1 MGHPCRNRWGEVCLM
16 EGKTVEI
23 GMRLIVIGVWVLFSS
38 ALVDGA
44 VATAADDAE
53 GALLASI
60 DAKQADYAALAKR
73 IWKLAEVGY
82 QEEQSSAALQQTLA
96 QAGFRLQA
104 GVAGMPTAF
113 VAEAGDGQPVIGIL
127 AEFDALPGLSQ
138 DAVPERKPVVKNAPG
153 HGCGHHL
160 FGVASIAAGIA
171 VREWLEAH
179 QSAGTIRVYGTPA
192 EEGGAGKVY
201 MTRAGLFD
209 DVNIVLHWHP
219 GDRNKAGPVTT
230 LANKSAKFRFYGQA
244 AHASSAPH
252 RGRSALDGVEAMN
265 YMVNLMREHVTE
277 ETRMHYVITH
287 GGQAP
292 NVVPEFA
299 EVFYYVRNLDGQRVQ
314 HVWRRLIAAAE
325 GAARGTGT
333 RLEYEVIHGVHSLL
347 PNETL
352 ATLVD
357 TKLRSVGGLSYTPD
371 EQTFAVRLRETLQQ
385 TLGETSIELGSQEK
399 IQPFV
404 SQVRKSS
411 TDVGDV
417 SWVVPTTGFTTAT
430 WVPGTPSHSWQA
442 VAAGGMSIGTK
453 GLILAAKTLALSA
466 VALFESPETIQ
477 AAWTEFEQRRGKDFQ
492 YTPLLGDRSPPLDYR
507 H

>member
-1 MGHPCRNRWGEVCLM
+1 MG
-16 EGKTVEI
+16 I
-23 GMRLIVIGVWVLFSS
+23 GMRLVLTGAVALFSS
-38 ALVDGA
+38 VLVWGT
-44 VATAADDAE
+44 VVTAAEDDTR
-53 GALLASI
+53 ALFESI
-60 DAKQADYAALAKR
+60 DAKQAEYAALARR
-73 IWKLAEVGY
+73 IWQLAEVGY
-82 QEEQSSAALQQTLA
+82 QEEQSSAALQETLS
-96 QAGFRLQA
+96 QAGFRVEA

-113 VAEAGDGQPVIGIL
+113 LAEAGDGQPVIGIL

-138 DAVPERKPVVKNAPG
+138 DAVPERKPLADNAPG
-153 HGCGHHL
+153 HACGHHL
-160 FGVASIAAGIA
+160 FGVASVAAGIA
-171 VREWLEAH
+171 VREWLDAH
-179 QSAGTIRVYGTPA
+179 EPAGTVRVYGTPA

-209 DVNIVLHWHP
+209 DVDIVLHWHP

-252 RGRSALDGVEAMN
+252 RGRSALDGIEAMN
-265 YMVNLMREHVTE
+265 YMVNLLREHVTE
-277 ETRMHYVITH
+277 ETRLHYVITH

-299 EVFYYVRNLDGQRVQ
+299 EVFYYVRNLDGHGVQ
-314 HVWRRLIAAAE
+314 HVWQRLVAAAE

-333 RLEYEVIHGVHSLL
+333 RLDYEVIHGVHSLL
-347 PNETL
+347 PNDTL

-357 TKLRSVGGLSYTPD
+357 AKLRSIGGLTYTP
-371 EQTFAVRLRETLQQ
+371 EEHAFAVRLRETL
-385 TLGETSIELGSQEK
+385 GETQIELGSQEK
-399 IQPFV
+399 VQPFV
-404 SQVRKSS
+404 HQVRKSS

-417 SWVVPTTGFTTAT
+417 SWIVPTTGFTTAT
-430 WVPGTPSHSWQA
+430 WVPGTPAHSWQA

-453 GLILAAKTLALSA
+453 GLILAAKTLTLSA

-477 AAWTEFEQRRGKDFQ
+477 AAWAELEQRRGKDFE

-507 H
+507 R